1 MSPGKPSRRSPGAR
15 ELAARER
22 RQLEKKDDM
31 NAAAGMKRAAMLAN
45 SHTPMIDRKA
55 LLQHR
60 KLGGIAFVTVWVK
73 TIPGGTC
80 VKLIIDK
87 HETVERIRF
96 LFLANSGEYGPES
109 WGYMVLPTDL
119 GCFFLDERCRYPT
132 EFRNGYLPGD
142 RDLTDYGVGKKGS
155 GVPEVV
161 ILMVSAGG
169 GRTELNH
176 RTMSEML
183 RRYFFQNANVE
194 HDEKGRPM
202 HLPVNII
209 ERVMK
214 PRWGEKGA
222 PETFPASD
230 NAQKQLRRMCKN
242 QLRIKRQAWEAD
254 MEMMRLADL
263 HKRQAA
269 YKEHL
274 RR

>member
-1 MSPGKPSRRSPGAR
+1 MRLRAKRKKNKAEREARRKKKAAAKDGRGDISAQPSLAGGGSTISLVGSPGASGGGAGGDGNPPSFLGRRVGGGSSILSPGKPSRRSPGAR

-31 NAAAGMKRAAMLAN
+31 NAAAGMKRAALLAN

-169 GRTELNH
+169 AVPN
-176 RTMSEML
+176 
-183 RRYFFQNANVE
+183 
-194 HDEKGRPM
+194 
-202 HLPVNII
+202 
-209 ERVMK
+209 
-214 PRWGEKGA
+214 
-222 PETFPASD
+222 
-230 NAQKQLRRMCKN
+230 
-242 QLRIKRQAWEAD
+242 
-254 MEMMRLADL
+254 
-263 HKRQAA
+263 
-269 YKEHL
+269 
-274 RR
+274 